1 MKAMDKS
8 PENARKQRNS
18 IRLSTKLI
26 GGFSLVILLTS
37 LACYLGYSGL
47 RSLEMELSHIAD
59 DKQIYGDAQIIK
71 SVMLQHR
78 RYEKDLFL
86 NIGNREK
93 QVDKYVPKLE
103 AKETEIQTLLTN
115 MKQVINDDP
124 RFSTEIKQ
132 IANELPQLHQQYM
145 EGVWLV
151 SEKAIEDGS
160 LPPQEANAM
169 MIPYKVPIYNLED
182 GIDQVVDA
190 ATELFEQRIATSKQ
204 VGGNSRLAMIA
215 GTVIALVP
223 CPFIILWVTGPLR
236 KVSKM
241 LADIAQAEGDL
252 TRRLPVEGNDEVG
265 ELSQWFNTFVDQ
277 VQQVVIRVGGSATT
291 LVESSSRLSSTAGD
305 LSGQADN
312 TTQRSSRVVA
322 AADKMTLRMSEAS
335 RSTQTMQANI
345 STVANAIEE
354 LATCIQDISGNT
366 EKASTV
372 AGQAATELEQSNSN
386 IVELSSAA
394 SEISRVIETIEDI
407 AEQTNLLALNA
418 TIEAARAGEAGKGFS
433 IVANEVKELARQAAT
448 ATEDIRQRI
457 TAIQDATD
465 KTTRSIQDIGRHVA
479 DVNEFSTMIAAA
491 IQEQN
496 CTTQSIAEYI
506 NETSSAVTQISDGVS
521 ESAQASEEIRAS
533 MVVVDQSARETASG
547 ASNAKATGEDLHRI
561 ADELQVLMGKFRVS

>member
-1 MKAMDKS
+1 MKAMDQS
-8 PENARKQRNS
+8 PGTVRKRRRT

-26 GGFSLVILLTS
+26 VGFSLVILLTS

-47 RSLEMELSHIAD
+47 RSLEVELAHISA
-59 DKQIYGDAQIIK
+59 DKQIYGDAQKIK
-71 SVMLQHR
+71 NLMLQHR

-86 NIGNREK
+86 NIGKREK
-93 QVDKYVPKLE
+93 QVDKYVPKLQ
-103 AKETEIQTLLTN
+103 AKEAEIQSLLTQ
-115 MKQVINDDP
+115 MKQTVSEDP
-124 RFSTEIKQ
+124 RFSPEVKQ
-132 IANELPQLHQQYM
+132 IASDLPQLHHTYM
-145 EGVWLV
+145 AGVWKV
-151 SEKAIEDGS
+151 SEQAIEDGS

-169 MIPYKVPIYNLED
+169 MSPYKIPIHNLEE
-182 GIDQVVDA
+182 GIDQVANA
-190 ATELFEQRIATSKQ
+190 ATALFEQRIKTSKQ
-204 VGGNSRLAMIA
+204 VGATSRWAMIA
-215 GTVIALVP
+215 GTAVALIP

-252 TRRLPVEGNDEVG
+252 TRRLPVEGDDEVG

-291 LVESSSRLSSTAGD
+291 LVESSSQLSTTAGS
-305 LSGQADN
+305 LSGQADD

-322 AADKMTLRMSEAS
+322 AADQMSLRMGEAS
-335 RSTQTMQANI
+335 RSTQSMQSNI
-345 STVANAIEE
+345 ATVANAIEE

-366 EKASTV
+366 EKASGV
-372 AGQAATELEQSNSN
+372 ASQAANELEQSNAN
-386 IVELSSAA
+386 IAELGSAA

-433 IVANEVKELARQAAT
+433 IVAHEVKELARQAAT

-465 KTTRSIQDIGRHVA
+465 KTTRSIGDIGRHVA
-479 DVNEFSTMIAAA
+479 QVNEFSTMIAAA

-496 CTTQSIAEYI
+496 CTTQSIAEHI
-506 NETSSAVTQISDGVS
+506 NQTSSAVTQISDGVT

-533 MVVVDQSARETASG
+533 MLVVDQSARDTASG
-547 ASNAKATGEDLHRI
+547 ASHAKATGDDLHRV
-561 ADELQVLMGKFRVS
+561 ADELQALMGKFRVV

>member
-1 MKAMDKS
+1 MTKGIDKTLDKPS
-8 PENARKQRNS
+8 KRRNT

-26 GGFSLVILLTS
+26 GGFTLVILLTS

-47 RSLEMELSHIAD
+47 RSLELELAHISAD
-59 DKQIYGDAQIIK
+59 KRIYGDAQKIK
-71 SVMLQHR
+71 NVMLQHR

-86 NIGNREK
+86 NIGNHQK

-103 AKETEIQTLLTN
+103 AKEAEIQSLLIN
-115 MKQVINDDP
+115 MKQVIHDDP
-124 RFSTEIKQ
+124 RFSPEVKQ
-132 IANELPQLHQQYM
+132 IANELPHLHQRYM
-145 EGVWLV
+145 EGLWQV
-151 SEKAIEDGS
+151 SEKAIEDGG

-169 MIPYKVPIYNLED
+169 MMPYKVPIHNLEE
-182 GIDQVVDA
+182 GIDQVASA
-190 ATELFEQRIATSKQ
+190 ATELFEQRIETSKQ
-204 VGGNSRLAMIA
+204 VGARSRMAMIV
-215 GTVIALVP
+215 GTVVALVP

-277 VQQVVIRVGGSATT
+277 VQQVVIRVGGSATS
-291 LVESSSRLSSTAGD
+291 LVESSSRLTSTAGD
-305 LSGQADN
+305 LTGQADS
-312 TTQRSSRVVA
+312 TTDRSSRVVA
-322 AADKMTLRMSEAS
+322 AADQMSVRMSEAS
-335 RSTQTMQANI
+335 RSTQTMQTNI

-366 EKASTV
+366 EQASSV
-372 AGQAATELEQSNSN
+372 AGQAASELEQSNVN
-386 IVELSSAA
+386 IAELSSAA
-394 SEISRVIETIEDI
+394 AEISRVTETIEDI

-433 IVANEVKELARQAAT
+433 IVANEVKELARQAAA

-457 TAIQDATD
+457 TAIQDATE
-465 KTTRSIQDIGRHVA
+465 KTTRSIGDIGRHVA
-479 DVNEFSTMIAAA
+479 QVNEFSTMIAAA

-496 CTTQSIAEYI
+496 CTTQSIAEHI
-506 NETSSAVTQISDGVS
+506 NQTSAAVTLISDGVT
-521 ESAQASEEIRAS
+521 ESAQVSEEIRAS

-547 ASNAKATGEDLHRI
+547 ASSAKATGDDLHRI
-561 ADELQVLMGKFRVS
+561 ADELQTLMGSFRV

>member
-1 MKAMDKS
+1 MKSNDKS
-8 PENARKQRNS
+8 PGKTPKRLNS

-47 RSLEMELSHIAD
+47 RSLEVELVHISD
-59 DKQIYGDAQIIK
+59 DKQIYGDAQKIK
-71 SVMLQHR
+71 NVMLQHR

-103 AKETEIQTLLTN
+103 AKEAEIQSLLIDMRQT
-115 MKQVINDDP
+115 VSDDP
-124 RFSTEIKQ
+124 RFSPEIKQ
-132 IANELPQLHQQYM
+132 IASELPQLHQKYM
-145 EGVWLV
+145 EGLWLV
-151 SEKAIEDGS
+151 SEKALEDGS
-160 LPPQEANAM
+160 LLPQEANAM
-169 MIPYKVPIYNLED
+169 MTPYKVPIHDLEE
-182 GIDQVVDA
+182 GIDKVADA
-190 ATELFEQRIATSKQ
+190 ATELFEQRIETSKQ
-204 VGGNSRLAMIA
+204 VGASSRLAMIV
-215 GTVIALVP
+215 GTAIALIP
-223 CPFIILWVTGPLR
+223 CPFVILWVTGPLR

-241 LADIAQAEGDL
+241 LAEIAKAEGDL

-277 VQQVVIRVGGSATT
+277 VQQVVIRVGGSASS
-291 LVESSSRLSSTAGD
+291 LVESSSQLSNTAGN

-322 AADKMTLRMSEAS
+322 AADQMSLRMSEAS
-335 RSTQTMQANI
+335 RSTQAMQSNI
-345 STVANAIEE
+345 TTVANAIEE

-366 EKASTV
+366 EKASSV
-372 AGQAATELEQSNSN
+372 AGQAANELEQSNSN

-433 IVANEVKELARQAAT
+433 IVANEVKELARQAAA

-457 TAIQDATD
+457 TAIQEATD
-465 KTTRSIQDIGRHVA
+465 KTTRSIGDIGRHVA
-479 DVNEFSTMIAAA
+479 QVNEFSTMIAAA

-496 CTTQSIAEYI
+496 CTTQSIAEHI
-506 NETSSAVTQISDGVS
+506 NQTSSAVSEISDGVT

-533 MVVVDQSARETASG
+533 MLVVDQSARDTATG
-547 ASNAKATGEDLHRI
+547 ANSAKATGDDLHRI
-561 ADELQVLMGKFRVS
+561 ADELQTLMGKFRV

>member
-1 MKAMDKS
+1 MKAVDDS
-8 PENARKQRNS
+8 QGTSRKRRNT

-47 RSLEMELSHIAD
+47 RSLEVELVHISA
-59 DKQIYGDAQIIK
+59 DKQIYGDAQKIK
-71 SVMLQHR
+71 NLMLQHR

-86 NIGNREK
+86 NIGDREK
-93 QVDKYVPKLE
+93 QVDKYVPSL
-103 AKETEIQTLLTN
+103 KEKQAEIQTLLTK
-115 MKQVINDDP
+115 MQQVVDEDP
-124 RFSTEIKQ
+124 RFSPEIKQ
-132 IANELPQLHQQYM
+132 IASQLPKLHEKYM

-169 MIPYKVPIYNLED
+169 MTPYKVPIHDLEE
-182 GIDQVVDA
+182 GIDQVADA
-190 ATELFEQRIATSKQ
+190 ATQLFEQRVETSQ
-204 VGGNSRLAMIA
+204 VVGANARWAMIA
-215 GTVIALVP
+215 GTIVALVP
-223 CPFIILWVTGPLR
+223 CPFVVLWVMGPLR

-241 LADIAQAEGDL
+241 LAEIAKAEGDL

-291 LVESSSRLSSTAGD
+291 LVESSSRLSNTAGD

-312 TTQRSSRVVA
+312 TTMRSTKVVA
-322 AADKMTLRMSEAS
+322 AADQMTLRMSEAS
-335 RSTQTMQANI
+335 RSTQTMQTNI

-354 LATCIQDISGNT
+354 LATCIHDISGNT
-366 EKASTV
+366 EKASSV
-372 AGQAATELEQSNSN
+372 AGQAAHELEQSNSN

-433 IVANEVKELARQAAT
+433 IVANEVKELARQAAS

-457 TAIQDATD
+457 TAIQDATN
-465 KTTRSIQDIGRHVA
+465 KTTKSIGDIGRHVA
-479 DVNEFSTMIAAA
+479 QVNEFSTMIAAA

-496 CTTQSIAEYI
+496 CTTQSIAEHI
-506 NETSSAVTQISDGVS
+506 NQTSYAVSQISDGVTQ
-521 ESAQASEEIRAS
+521 SAQASEEIRAS
-533 MVVVDQSARETASG
+533 MVVVDQSARDTASG
-547 ASNAKATGEDLHRI
+547 ANSAKATGDELHRI
-561 ADELQVLMGKFRVS
+561 ADELQALMGKFRV

>member
-1 MKAMDKS
+1 MKAVGNS
-8 PENARKQRNS
+8 QGSSRKRRNT

-37 LACYLGYSGL
+37 VACYLGYSGL
-47 RSLEMELSHIAD
+47 CGLEVELVHISA
-59 DKQIYGDAQIIK
+59 DKQIYGDAQKIK
-71 SVMLQHR
+71 NLMLQHR

-86 NIGNREK
+86 NIGDREK
-93 QVDKYVPKLE
+93 QVDKYVPSLK
-103 AKETEIQTLLTN
+103 AKEAEIQTLLTK
-115 MKQVINDDP
+115 MQQVVNEDP
-124 RFSTEIKQ
+124 RFSPEIKQ
-132 IANELPQLHQQYM
+132 IANHLPQLHQQYM

-151 SEKAIEDGS
+151 SEKAIDDGS
-160 LPPQEANAM
+160 LPPQEANKM
-169 MIPYKVPIYNLED
+169 MMPYKLPIHDLEE
-182 GIDQVVDA
+182 GIDQVADA
-190 ATELFEQRIATSKQ
+190 ATQLFEQRVQTSQ
-204 VGGNSRLAMIA
+204 AVGANARWAMIA
-215 GTVIALVP
+215 GTIIALVP
-223 CPFIILWVTGPLR
+223 CPFVILWVMGPLR

-241 LADIAQAEGDL
+241 LAEIAKAEGDL

-277 VQQVVIRVGGSATT
+277 VQQVVIRVGGSATS
-291 LVESSSRLSSTAGD
+291 LVESSSRLSNTAGD

-312 TTQRSSRVVA
+312 TTLRSSQVVA
-322 AADKMTLRMSEAS
+322 AADQMTLRMGEAS

-354 LATCIQDISGNT
+354 LATCIHDISGNT
-366 EKASTV
+366 EKASSV
-372 AGQAATELEQSNSN
+372 AGQAASELELSNSN

-394 SEISRVIETIEDI
+394 TEISRVIETIEDI

-457 TAIQDATD
+457 TAIQDATE
-465 KTTRSIQDIGRHVA
+465 KTTRSIGDIGRHVA
-479 DVNEFSTMIAAA
+479 QVNEFSTMIAAA

-496 CTTQSIAEYI
+496 CTTQSIAEHI
-506 NETSSAVTQISDGVS
+506 NQTSYAVSQISDGVT

-533 MVVVDQSARETASG
+533 MVVVDQSARDTASG
-547 ASNAKATGEDLHRI
+547 ANSAKATGDELHRI
-561 ADELQVLMGKFRVS
+561 ADELQALMGKFRV